1 VKTIIL
7 FCLALFFVSACG
19 SRFAQNPNANVI
31 VVSQYEDESPK
42 IVLSPNSDCNRKTIC
57 DTKKGA
63 NCAAFLYLQSE
74 SFIQEGKKLITKK
87 LYLSAQLEYMQ
98 ALCYLFIGEIVL
110 KKSKTESYE
119 DWEIA
124 VTLGLEKKIKE
135 RIELCEKQIRLL
147 RWK

>member
-1 VKTIIL
+1 MKTIIL
-7 FCLALFFVSACG
+7 FYLTLLFVSACG
-19 SRFAQNPNANVI
+19 PQYVQNPNANVI
-31 VVSQYEDESPK
+31 VISQYEDESPK
-42 IVLSPNSDCNRKTIC
+42 IVLSPNSDCNLKTIC
-57 DTKKGA
+57 DTKTGA
-63 NCAAFLYLQSE
+63 NCAAFLYRQSE

-98 ALCYLFIGEIVL
+98 ALSHLSIGEIVL

>member
-1 VKTIIL
+1 MLITLSFIL
-7 FCLALFFVSACG
+7 LACG
-19 SRFAQNPNANVI
+19 PQYALNPNANVI
-31 VVSQYEDESPK
+31 VVSQYEDELPK
-42 IVLSPNSDCNRKTIC
+42 IVLSPNSNCNRKIKC
-57 DTKKGA
+57 NDKKGA
-63 NCAAFLYLQSE
+63 NCAAFLYHQSE

-98 ALCYLFIGEIVL
+98 ALCYLSIGEIVL